1 MDAPGGWSA
10 DRRAID
16 VALAEGPASADHLLA
31 ALALLAGLRADL
43 AETEER
49 LIGLGREHHTSWQR
63 IANALGLR
71 SRQAA
76 EQRWLRLR
84 AAAAHDH
91 LQIERA
97 RHRRQQI
104 LDRAGGTVTADLRSR
119 ASALHVYLARRPD
132 WGAYEAAAGLAR
144 RTLAAATD
152 APPGALYDL
161 ARLAVRDLGT
171 IPPRVLGP
179 QTAAALARVATLAE
193 QRPT

>member
-1 MDAPGGWSA
+1 MDARGGWSA

-16 VALAEGPASADHLLA
+16 VALAEEPASADHLLA
-31 ALALLAGLRADL
+31 ALGLLDGLRADL

-49 LIGLGREHHTSWQR
+49 LIALAREHHTSWQR
-63 IANALGLR
+63 IADALGLG

-84 AAAAHDH
+84 AVAAHD
-91 LQIERA
+91 LQVERA

-104 LDRAGGTVTADLRSR
+104 LDRAAGATVTDLRSR
-119 ASALHVYLARRPD
+119 ATALHVQLVRRSD
-132 WGAYEAAAGLAR
+132 WGIYEATAGLAR

-179 QTAAALARVATLAE
+179 HATAALARVAALAE